1 MILLLSFFLL
11 FIIVALITLNIKVSI
26 VKFKIINTNSK
37 LSFKIDI
44 VLKIGIYIG
53 KKIKLFE
60 IYLNK
65 ERLLRN
71 KYILKFKKE
80 NKLEKDINI
89 IKDKDMKSAIK
100 KIKIYLENFE
110 LKLDLGTEDAK
121 LTAMLIGILS
131 TIIGILITIIYYK
144 ENIKIINNFMYNINP
159 IFSNKNSLKLEIK
172 GRVFIKLLHIIYIL
186 YVSVKINKKFRNG
199 NYRICT

>member
-11 FIIVALITLNIKVSI
+11 FFIVVLINLNIKVSI
-26 VKFKIINTNSK
+26 VKFKIMNMNSK

-65 ERLLRN
+65 EKLLRN
-71 KYILKFKKE
+71 KYILKFKRE

-89 IKDKDMKSAIK
+89 IKDKDMKSAIR

-131 TIIGILITIIYYK
+131 TIIGILIPIIYYN
-144 ENIKIINNFMYNINP
+144 ENIKIMNNFMYNLNP
-159 IFSNKNSLKLEIK
+159 VFSNKNSLKLEIK

-186 YVSVKINKKFRNG
+186 YVSLKINKKFRND

>member
-11 FIIVALITLNIKVSI
+11 FFIVVLINLNIKVSI

-131 TIIGILITIIYYK
+131 TIIGILIPIIYYN
-144 ENIKIINNFMYNINP
+144 ENIKIMNNFMYNINP

>member
-65 ERLLRN
+65 EKLLRN
-71 KYILKFKKE
+71 KYILKFKRE

-89 IKDKDMKSAIK
+89 IKDKDMKSAIR

-131 TIIGILITIIYYK
+131 TIIGILIPIIYYN
-144 ENIKIINNFMYNINP
+144 ENIKIMNNFMYNINP